1 MRPNRT
7 TTGKKCAKKRDVRSA
22 LLFCQFKPVAVF
34 CRSRCRCCC
43 LSSLI
48 TPAGIEP
55 GGHLNTESKAL
66 AINSATAHSIRSR
79 CSEFSKYEYLYSV
92 LPCWS
97 RAWLIC
103 SLSHCLNPG
112 IGDSVE
118 YCVMFGNS
126 CCNCSTTC
134 FIRKLPRSTPLS
146 PARKTT
152 TTTLLRRRGSRIN
165 TDLFPKRAP
174 KAQACSGVRGGLPQE
189 MFWIFIP

>member
-1 MRPNRT
+1 MYVQRCCFANLNL
-7 TTGKKCAKKRDVRSA
+7 
-22 LLFCQFKPVAVF
+22 LLFF
-34 CRSRCRCCC
+34 RSRCRCCC

-79 CSEFSKYEYLYSV
+79 CSEFSKYEYLHSV

-118 YCVMFGNS
+118 YFVMFGNS

-146 PARKTT
+146 PVRKTT

-174 KAQACSGVRGGLPQE
+174 KAQASSGVRGGLPQE

>member
-7 TTGKKCAKKRDVRSA
+7 TTVKKCAKTRDVRSA
-22 LLFCQFKPVAVF
+22 LLFCQSKPVAFFAVF
-34 CRSRCRCCC
+34 RCRCCC

-55 GGHLNTESKAL
+55 GHLDTESKAL

-79 CSEFSKYEYLYSV
+79 CSEFSKYEYYRV

-112 IGDSVE
+112 IGDNVE

-146 PARKTT
+146 PARKQQQQ
-152 TTTLLRRRGSRIN
+152 LLFTISNPRVLS
-165 TDLFPKRAP
+165 
-174 KAQACSGVRGGLPQE
+174 
-189 MFWIFIP
+189 

>member
-1 MRPNRT
+1 MQEHNIRESFLLKQRGRRRRLRQRLPT
-7 TTGKKCAKKRDVRSA
+7 TE
-22 LLFCQFKPVAVF
+22 FKMF
-34 CRSRCRCCC
+34 QNS
-43 LSSLI
+43 
-48 TPAGIEP
+48 
-55 GGHLNTESKAL
+55 L
-66 AINSATAHSIRSR
+66 AINSVTAHSIRSR
-79 CSEFSKYEYLYSV
+79 CSKVSKYEYYRV

-146 PARKTT
+146 PARKQQQH
-152 TTTLLRRRGSRIN
+152 LRFTISNPRVLS
-165 TDLFPKRAP
+165 
-174 KAQACSGVRGGLPQE
+174 
-189 MFWIFIP
+189 

>member
-1 MRPNRT
+1 MYVQPCCFVNLNL
-7 TTGKKCAKKRDVRSA
+7 
-22 LLFCQFKPVAVF
+22 LLFFAVF
-34 CRSRCRCCC
+34 RCRCYC

-48 TPAGIEP
+48 TPAGMEP
-55 GGHLNTESKAL
+55 GHLNTDSKAL
-66 AINSATAHSIRSR
+66 AINWATAHSIRSH
-79 CSEFSKYEYLYSV
+79 CSEVSKYEYLYSV

-146 PARKTT
+146 PVRKTT

-174 KAQACSGVRGGLPQE
+174 KAQACSGVRGGSPKKCFGFLFLKVPFPGFPSHSSG
-189 MFWIFIP
+189 M